1 MSQLKK
7 SLRSG
12 RCFITGKVKHRTEA
26 AATRERHRLISKG
39 EEAATIHIYLCDCGA
54 WHVGRL
60 SPRDQKRNAISEDRW
75 RKIREQRALLGEP
88 RP

>member
-1 MSQLKK
+1 MSRLNK

-12 RCFITGKVKHRTEA
+12 RCFITGKVRHRSEG
-26 AATRERHRLISKG
+26 AATREKHRLIAKG
-39 EEAATIHIYLCDCGA
+39 EDAATIHIYACDCGA

-60 SPRDQKRNAISEDRW
+60 SPRDQKRNAISAEKW
-75 RKIREQRALLGEP
+75 RKIREQRTPLGEP